1 MTAYDGD
8 TNVPF
13 YAVVAGIGNT
23 QLFFSISYPPNTGLG
38 VTPAATNPVQGIL
51 NGPVR
56 ISDTGTTIVCS
67 NGGTFSQTATLTVL
81 GKLCYFL
88 SLSIK

>member
-23 QLFFSISYPPNTGLG
+23 QLSFSISYPQNTGLSVANVG
-38 VTPAATNPVQGIL
+38 NNVQATL

-56 ISDTGTTIVCS
+56 IRDTGTKIACS
-67 NGGTFSQTATLTVL
+67 YSQNGVTYSQTATLTVL
-81 GKLCYFL
+81 GKFGHFL
-88 SLSIK
+88 NH